1 MHSSVGEIMLMTAPK
16 TYHENTRSSTMVSG
30 RNAQRALTQG
40 RMMRRAVY
48 SYQGVHTYHRKRPFR
63 KVLHALALRWSS
75 VRFLW
80 FTKGRGVNRIPRLR
94 TKNKTQRIRITS
106 LHVHLLVHDLDE
118 KELVI
123 THRTLEECAAST
135 PCLNAF
141 LALMLYLTHGRNV

>member
-1 MHSSVGEIMLMTAPK
+1 MHSIVGEIMLMTAPK

-48 SYQGVHTYHRKRPFR
+48 SYQGVYTYHRKRPFR

-94 TKNKTQRIRITS
+94 NNKKTKRIRITF
-106 LHVHLLVHDLDE
+106 LHVYLLVCVLYE
-118 KELVI
+118 KELVS
-123 THRTLEECAAST
+123 THRALQECAAST
-135 PCLNAF
+135 GCLNAF
-141 LALMLYLTHGRNV
+141 LALMLYLTPGRNV